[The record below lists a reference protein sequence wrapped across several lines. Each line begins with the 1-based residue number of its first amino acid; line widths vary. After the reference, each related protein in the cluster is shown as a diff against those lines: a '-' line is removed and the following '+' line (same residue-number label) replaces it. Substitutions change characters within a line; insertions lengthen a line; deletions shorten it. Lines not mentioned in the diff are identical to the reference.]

1 MGETEMAT
9 ETDEIRTDPTEEMG
23 MATETET
30 DEIRTDP
37 TEGMVMATATEAEGI
52 RIDQIRIGIGTT
64 KVIGNN
70 PTTVGDIT
78 TNKEDTVANTDITTT
93 GEKLNGKG
101 RRNHHTAP
109 YNLPKNVFHVP
120 TRVID

>member
-9 ETDEIRTDPTEEMG
+9 ETDEIRTDPTEEMATETDETRTGPTEEMG

-64 KVIGNN
+64 
-70 PTTVGDIT
+70 TVGDIT

-101 RRNHHTAP
+101 RRN
-109 YNLPKNVFHVP
+109 
-120 TRVID
+120 